1 MSSSGRGRAP
11 TRSSRRAEL
20 LGVPVE
26 RYAGKNLDQAALGR
40 EYAAARVFA
49 VGSWF
54 EGFCQPGLESLACGT
69 PLVTTDN
76 GGCREYAI
84 DGETALVVPPRDA
97 RAMADAIRR
106 LLDDEA
112 LAARFVANGL
122 DLVER
127 DFDWERRTD
136 EFEAVLD
143 GVVRRTRVRAAAD
156 ASRPRP
162 PSPSCRSWCSRGTT
176 SCTRSSSS
184 TRCGATPTF
193 RTSS

>member
-1 MSSSGRGRAP
+1 M
-11 TRSSRRAEL
+11 
-20 LGVPVE
+20 
-26 RYAGKNLDQAALGR
+26 
-40 EYAAARVFA
+40 FA

-54 EGFCQPGLESLACGT
+54 EGFCQPGLEALACGT

-106 LLDDEA
+106 LLDDDA
-112 LAARFVANGL
+112 LAGRLVANGL
-122 DLVER
+122 ELVER

-136 EFEAVLD
+136 EFEEVLD
-143 GVVRRTRVRAAAD
+143 GLCAGSRAGAAAD
-156 ASRPRP
+156 PARRRR
-162 PSPSCRSWCSRGTT
+162 PSPSSRSSCSRGTT

-184 TRCGATPTF
+184 SPSAATPTCP
-193 RTSS
+193 TSWSIVDNGSAWEAANYARAAADQVVLNDDATSASRGG